1 MHRKLTEIDQDW
13 ERTNEVLAQ
22 IHQEVRE
29 ACAPKEKDEIKL
41 KELRER
47 SVAVHNERIA
57 INLRQLKTV
66 AQRDANRRAAWAIL
80 MAPPKTRGEAE
91 AIAGMFDNI

>member
-1 MHRKLTEIDQDW
+1 MLHKLTEIDKDW
-13 ERTNEVLAQ
+13 ERTNKVLAQ

-29 ACAPKEKDEIKL
+29 ACAPKEKDEVKL

-47 SVAVHNERIA
+47 SVAIHNERIA
-57 INLRQLKTV
+57 INLRRLKMA

-91 AIAGMFDNI
+91 AIAGMFNNI